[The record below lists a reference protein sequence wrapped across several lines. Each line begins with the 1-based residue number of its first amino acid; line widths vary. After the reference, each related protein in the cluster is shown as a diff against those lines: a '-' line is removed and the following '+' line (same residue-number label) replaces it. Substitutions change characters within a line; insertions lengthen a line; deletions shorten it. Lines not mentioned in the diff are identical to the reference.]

1 MKKIKILLVDDHQI
15 FLDGLQS
22 LLDKEPEME
31 VVGQAGSGEETLQQ
45 LAQQPVEVVVLDIRM
60 PPGMD
65 GIETAKHIK
74 KQYPTTKIILLT
86 MESDGK
92 VIYQAMRMGLHGYVL
107 KNKSKESLVAA
118 IHAVVKG
125 NHYFPPELILR
136 LIGNEQLPDDDEA
149 EVKLTQREIEIICLM
164 KKHPEFTST
173 EIGEYLFIATAT
185 VEKHQQNAK
194 KKLGFTRNQQLILY
208 AQEKNIC
215 TYPRE

>member
-31 VVGQAGSGEETLQQ
+31 VVGQADSGEETLRQ
-45 LAQQPVEVVVLDIRM
+45 LALQPVEVVVLDISM
-60 PPGMD
+60 PPGMN
-65 GIETAKHIK
+65 GIEAAKHIK
-74 KQYPTTKIILLT
+74 KQYPATKIILLT
-86 MESDGK
+86 MESEGK

-125 NHYFPPELILR
+125 NHYFPPELLLR
-136 LIGNEQLPDDDEA
+136 LIGNEEMPDDDES

-164 KKHPEFTST
+164 KKHPEFTSK
-173 EIGEYLFIATAT
+173 EIGEHLFIATTT

-215 TYPRE
+215 TSQ